1 MIEQRV
7 FKRSYGFAMEHSAQN
22 QTLPATSGST
32 AATLKAI
39 ASKNK
44 PAIALTFSLIGLE
57 NLLLVAYPLLAGMAI
72 DAIAQKNWAIASIYA
87 LVVLLFWLIGA
98 LRRAVDTRVFAGI
111 YARLAVP
118 VVVNQRAATND
129 HSVVAARVTLAREF
143 VDFFEHH
150 VPAILTSVVSIVG
163 AVVMLLVIEPWLGA
177 ASLVALVIFIIAMRR
192 IVIGNQLLHERLHNQ
207 QEREVDRVK
216 RAPRTLLDK
225 HYRFLAKLR
234 IMVSDIE
241 AKAYIGVGLGAA
253 SLFLL
258 AITLLVYK
266 PDVSPGHVY
275 AVMTYLW
282 NYVTSLDDGPGLAD
296 QFARLRDIGRRVQ
309 TEGLPTN

>member
-1 MIEQRV
+1 MKNIASNSSSV
-7 FKRSYGFAMEHSAQN
+7 AAI
-22 QTLPATSGST
+22 GST
-32 AATLKAI
+32 SATLKTI

-44 PAIALTFSLIGLE
+44 PALALTLSLIGLE

-72 DAIAQKNWAIASIYA
+72 DAIAQKNWAMASIYA
-87 LVVLLFWLIGA
+87 VVVLLFWLIGS
-98 LRRAVDTRVFAGI
+98 LRRSVDTRVFARI
-111 YARLAVP
+111 YARLAVS
-118 VVVNQRAATND
+118 VVLNQRATTDD

-143 VDFFEHH
+143 VEFFERH
-150 VPAILTSVVSIVG
+150 VPAILTSVVSIIG
-163 AVVMLLVIEPWLGA
+163 AAAMLLIIEPWLGA
-177 ASLVALVIFIIAMRR
+177 ACLVALVVFILAMKH
-192 IVIGNQLLHERLHNQ
+192 ITLGNQLLHERLHNQ

-216 RAPRTLLDK
+216 RAPEALLAK
-225 HYRFLAKLR
+225 HYRLLAKLR

-241 AKAYIGVGLGAA
+241 AKAYLGVGVGAA

-266 PDVSPGHVY
+266 PEVTPGHVY

-296 QFARLRDIGRRVQ
+296 QFARLRDIGRRVH
-309 TEGLPTN
+309 TEDPIPK